1 MAQTKV
7 APVSAPTLP
16 GPVHGISNLEEAEA
30 MSVQYR
36 HRVRFTTQNTVPRP
50 APGFFRALPFA
61 IVLDIAIVGIVV
73 GMCYLVSFLM
83 HNPAWFVAFVCGCV
97 LAILVGFR
105 AEGKS

>member
-1 MAQTKV
+1 MRARKV
-7 APVSAPTLP
+7 GRQSQWDGSTALAETE
-16 GPVHGISNLEEAEA
+16 NLSE
-30 MSVQYR
+30 
-36 HRVRFTTQNTVPRP
+36 PRP
-50 APGFFRALPFA
+50 TCVHRITEPRERNVSRPGAHGLRRALPFA